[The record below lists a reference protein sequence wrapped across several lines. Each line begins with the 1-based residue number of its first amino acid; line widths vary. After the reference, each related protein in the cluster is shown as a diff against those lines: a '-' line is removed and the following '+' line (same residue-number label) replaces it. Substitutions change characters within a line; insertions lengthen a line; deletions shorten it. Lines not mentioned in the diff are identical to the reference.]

1 MKALI
6 FSRWLKALSLLLF
19 FTEICSV
26 IGQTTEDH
34 KTAPQDSIQDYKIAA
49 QDIIVVDVV
58 GEKDLSREFR
68 VSSSGTITFP
78 YLGNVEVKNKTP
90 AEVETLLRERL
101 DKDYYVDP
109 QVIVNVKEYRIRT
122 VAVVGQVYKPGAIPF
137 QGEQKLTLLD
147 AIFMAGGVTRMAN
160 ENKIEF
166 TRAGKTVT
174 HKLEDLKKVKDP
186 KQLIYLEAGDIIN
199 VRESTF

>member
-78 YLGNVEVKNKTP
+78 WLGNVEVKNKTP
-90 AEVETLLRERL
+90 AEVETLLREGL
-101 DKDYYVDP
+101 DKDYLVDP

-122 VAVVGQVYKPGAIPF
+122 VAVLGEVYKPGAIQL
-137 QGEQKLTLLD
+137 QGEQKLTILD
-147 AIFMAGGVTRMAN
+147 AIATAGGLTRLAK

-166 TRAGKTVT
+166 TRAGKTKVYSMD
-174 HKLEDLKKVKDP
+174 ELKNVKDS
-186 KQLIYLEAGDIIN
+186 KQLIYLEAGDIITI
-199 VRESTF
+199 RQTIF